1 VPLPHT
7 ALALKS
13 DDDVL
18 HFLVV
23 SYLGGAQSVGGEI
36 PMSIQV
42 FLTVLQSQKTI
53 DPSFSP

>member
-1 VPLPHT
+1 VRLPHT

-23 SYLGGAQSVGGEI
+23 SYLGGAQSGGGET

-42 FLTVLQSQKTI
+42 FFNS
-53 DPSFSP
+53 SPEPKNN

>member
-1 VPLPHT
+1 VPVTHT
-7 ALALKS
+7 APALKS

-23 SYLGGAQSVGGEI
+23 SYFGGAQSGGGET

-42 FLTVLQSQKTI
+42 FFNI
-53 DPSFSP
+53 SPEPKNN